1 MKKIRE
7 EIRERI
13 REGIRGRLCYN
24 CITGRGFGLS
34 PGRCILLKLGFG
46 LWAQAQLIGGA
57 EMGPWT
63 VRLQGPGALGVTPDE
78 KMGLRISPFEF
89 WSCGGVV
96 GSVRESGVSWRESRG
111 KLDEKLGEIWGKPG
125 QFQVFLQLFAQLPPQ
140 HPSSLAPQPP
150 HPPPAAP
157 KASSQLP
164 PTSPR
169 PPPPQPSPYFPQLT
183 QASYSFPTTAP
194 QRR

>member
-1 MKKIRE
+1 
-7 EIRERI
+7 
-13 REGIRGRLCYN
+13 
-24 CITGRGFGLS
+24 
-34 PGRCILLKLGFG
+34 
-46 LWAQAQLIGGA
+46 
-57 EMGPWT
+57 MGPWT

-78 KMGLRISPFEF
+78 KMGLRISPFAC

-150 HPPPAAP
+150 HPPPAP